1 MSIEQHVSADVLHV
15 AALPF
20 PSPQGTQAAIAAMMR
35 ALADADRDARLLTYA
50 HGAAESEPPRFTH
63 LRLRRA
69 YGDRSLRSGPSL
81 AKIAQDVA
89 LARAIAQAR
98 PEIVVAHH
106 VEAAGAAL
114 MARAPRVV
122 FVAHTALGP
131 ELPTY
136 FAARWGGI
144 AMRAGD
150 ALDRALVRRAD
161 AALAVSPVLARTL
174 STLADR
180 EVRWLPIPW
189 ALAAPITPDERVA
202 ARAALGL
209 AAHDEVLLYAGNL
222 DRYQGLDALWS
233 AFAALRARRPAL
245 QLVVA
250 TASDTRDAPGRVVA
264 LDGSEAQRRA
274 LHAAADLVVVPRESE
289 GGLPIK
295 LIDALARGVPAVCV
309 PRATAGLA
317 LDDVVLASPQLADA
331 IDRALDDRELRAQL
345 ATAGPRFV
353 ARELSASRFL
363 AVLDGVLS
371 EH

>member
-1 MSIEQHVSADVLHV
+1 MSTEALHV

-20 PSPQGTQAAIAAMMR
+20 PSPQGTQAAIAAMLR
-35 ALADADRDARLLTYA
+35 ALADAGRDARLLTYA
-50 HGAAESEPPRFTH
+50 HGAAEIETPRFTH
-63 LRLRRA
+63 LRLRHA

-81 AKIAQDVA
+81 AKVAQDVA
-89 LARAIAQAR
+89 LARAIARAR
-98 PEIVVAHH
+98 PQVVIAHH
-106 VEAAGAAL
+106 VEAASAAL
-114 MARAPRVV
+114 LARTARVI

-136 FAARWGGI
+136 FEPRWSALAR
-144 AMRAGD
+144 RAGD
-150 ALDRALVRRAD
+150 ALDRMLVQRAD

-174 STLADR
+174 SSLADR

-189 ALAAPITPDERVA
+189 SLAAPITPDERLA
-202 ARAALGL
+202 ARIALGL
-209 AAHDEVLLYAGNL
+209 DGRDEVVLYAGNL

-233 AFAALRARRPAL
+233 AFATLRERRPAL
-245 QLVVA
+245 QLVIA
-250 TASDTRDAPGRVVA
+250 TASEARGTPGRVVA
-264 LDGSEAQRRA
+264 LDGSEAQRRT

-295 LIDALARGVPAVCV
+295 LIDALARGVPVVCV

-317 LDDVVLASPQLADA
+317 LDDVVLASTDLASA
-331 IDRALDDRELRAQL
+331 IDRALGDPALRARL
-345 ATAGPRFV
+345 AEAGPRFV
-353 ARELSASRFL
+353 ARELSAARFL